1 MLSLTDLLFPFL
13 SQLILEDFL
22 PNKNFRMIVVVILAL
37 LISYIFRIIF
47 SYVVSY
53 YGHIMGTRI
62 EKDMRQDLFN
72 KYEVLDYEF
81 FDKNKTGQL
90 MANITNNLRDIS
102 EMSHHAPEDLFIS
115 FIMLVGSFIILM
127 FSSMYLTLIMSFM
140 ILLIFIFSFNRR
152 KKMQEG
158 FRNVRFFHG
167 ELNSQLESSISGV
180 RLTKAYTN
188 EDHEKK
194 RFKKINDEYQNSW
207 RHSYKQMA
215 IFHTGNEFLILLT
228 NLVLL
233 AAGTYFVYISLITT
247 TELFMFFLYFNYLV
261 KPVNRLVASM
271 EQINQAWTGFEKFYE
286 IIKMKPSIKSKPD
299 AVVLENPKGEIE
311 FKNVSFSYPNS
322 NEEILTNFTLS
333 IKKGSKVGL
342 IGETGVGKSTIS
354 KLVPR
359 FYEVSDGE
367 ILVDGI
373 NIKDYE
379 LFSLRNAIGHVQQ
392 DVFIFYGTIKENI
405 LYGNVKASDE
415 DVIEAAKKANIHD
428 FIESLEDGYDTI
440 VGERGVRLSGGQQQR
455 IAIAR
460 LFLKNP
466 SILILDEATSSLDN
480 ITEKII
486 QESLDELAK
495 NRTTIVIAHR
505 LSTIKDADEILV
517 MDKDGIIERGK
528 HEDLLLQNGYYA
540 KLYNASLSD

>member
-1 MLSLTDLLFPFL
+1 MKRYET
-13 SQLILEDFL
+13 
-22 PNKNFRMIVVVILAL
+22 
-37 LISYIFRIIF
+37 
-47 SYVVSY
+47 
-53 YGHIMGTRI
+53 
-62 EKDMRQDLFN
+62 DLFN

-322 NEEILTNFTLS
+322 NEKF
-333 IKKGSKVGL
+333 
-342 IGETGVGKSTIS
+342 
-354 KLVPR
+354 
-359 FYEVSDGE
+359 
-367 ILVDGI
+367 
-373 NIKDYE
+373 
-379 LFSLRNAIGHVQQ
+379 
-392 DVFIFYGTIKENI
+392 
-405 LYGNVKASDE
+405 
-415 DVIEAAKKANIHD
+415 
-428 FIESLEDGYDTI
+428 
-440 VGERGVRLSGGQQQR
+440 
-455 IAIAR
+455 
-460 LFLKNP
+460 
-466 SILILDEATSSLDN
+466 
-480 ITEKII
+480 
-486 QESLDELAK
+486 
-495 NRTTIVIAHR
+495 
-505 LSTIKDADEILV
+505 
-517 MDKDGIIERGK
+517 
-528 HEDLLLQNGYYA
+528 
-540 KLYNASLSD
+540 

>member
-1 MLSLTDLLFPFL
+1 
-13 SQLILEDFL
+13 
-22 PNKNFRMIVVVILAL
+22 
-37 LISYIFRIIF
+37 
-47 SYVVSY
+47 
-53 YGHIMGTRI
+53 
-62 EKDMRQDLFN
+62 
-72 KYEVLDYEF
+72 
-81 FDKNKTGQL
+81 
-90 MANITNNLRDIS
+90 
-102 EMSHHAPEDLFIS
+102 
-115 FIMLVGSFIILM
+115 
-127 FSSMYLTLIMSFM
+127 
-140 ILLIFIFSFNRR
+140 
-152 KKMQEG
+152 MQEG

-517 MDKDGIIERGK
+517 MDKDGIIEHGK